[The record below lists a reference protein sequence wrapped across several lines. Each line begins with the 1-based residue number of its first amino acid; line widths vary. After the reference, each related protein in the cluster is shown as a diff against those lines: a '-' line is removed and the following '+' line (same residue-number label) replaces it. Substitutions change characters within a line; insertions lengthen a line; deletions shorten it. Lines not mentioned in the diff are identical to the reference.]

1 MCKTLVNFKFSRFI
15 ICDLLIMPGLGLPQ
29 QPAPAQLLEV
39 VHHRA
44 LADIL
49 QFLPNGDGSFRVERV
64 RQQRQQHLGRILA
77 HVLRH
82 E

>member
-1 MCKTLVNFKFSRFI
+1 
-15 ICDLLIMPGLGLPQ
+15 MPGLGLPQ

-39 VHHRA
+39 VHHRT

-49 QFLPNGDGSFRVERV
+49 QFLSNGDGRLRVESV

>member
-1 MCKTLVNFKFSRFI
+1 
-15 ICDLLIMPGLGLPQ
+15 MPGLGLPQ

-49 QFLPNGDGSFRVERV
+49 QFLPNGDGRFRVESV
-64 RQQRQQHLGRILA
+64 RQQRAHGDELPQGALQEQAVAESQGRE
-77 HVLRH
+77 LR
-82 E
+82 EDQI

>member
-1 MCKTLVNFKFSRFI
+1 
-15 ICDLLIMPGLGLPQ
+15 MPGLGFPQ

-49 QFLPNGDGSFRVERV
+49 QFLSNGDGRLRIECI
-64 RQQRQQHLGRILA
+64 RQQ
-77 HVLRH
+77 
-82 E
+82 